1 MPIIS
6 VIKEPIKHIY
16 IAKTII
22 IPPMDVKSFHNQWIY
37 FHNLSAIAQK
47 YFWNA
52 FNILWGIKTIR
63 LQKFQRNIQKLFRF
77 FGRGDDILFTLLLT
91 LVIICSYFIQ
101 SFFVFAFRAV
111 IMRLQAFFRFV
122 GCVLLKYWNNSIGFL
137 RPLFEFY
144 YIVFFFAFPLMN
156 VKLFSFMIESISLA
170 AAARKRY
177 VWMYLYLY
185 LSKHSIR
192 WRGMC

>member
-1 MPIIS
+1 MHLIFS
-6 VIKEPIKHIY
+6 V
-16 IAKTII
+16 
-22 IPPMDVKSFHNQWIY
+22 F
-37 FHNLSAIAQK
+37 F
-47 YFWNA
+47 
-52 FNILWGIKTIR
+52 WGIKTIR

-144 YIVFFFAFPLMN
+144 YIVFFLRFP
-156 VKLFSFMIESISLA
+156 
-170 AAARKRY
+170 
-177 VWMYLYLY
+177 
-185 LSKHSIR
+185 
-192 WRGMC
+192 

>member
-1 MPIIS
+1 MHLIFS
-6 VIKEPIKHIY
+6 V
-16 IAKTII
+16 
-22 IPPMDVKSFHNQWIY
+22 F
-37 FHNLSAIAQK
+37 F
-47 YFWNA
+47 
-52 FNILWGIKTIR
+52 WGIKTIR

-137 RPLFEFY
+137 RPLFGFY
-144 YIVFFFAFPLMN
+144 YIVFFFCVSLNEREIIF
-156 VKLFSFMIESISLA
+156 VYDWKYFISC
-170 AAARKRY
+170 RCEKRY